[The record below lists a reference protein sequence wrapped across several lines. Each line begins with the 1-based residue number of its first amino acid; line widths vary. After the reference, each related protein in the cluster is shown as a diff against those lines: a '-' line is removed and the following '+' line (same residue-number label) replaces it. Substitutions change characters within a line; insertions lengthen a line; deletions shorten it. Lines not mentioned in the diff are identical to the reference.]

1 MNANCTLQL
10 FANGAWCDVGSV
22 SLLGAEAQGWR
33 SKTYTGYSV
42 EWAIEHSGARDA
54 HAFACRFPVGLQE
67 FEHSHW
73 PVFLI
78 DMLPQG
84 FGREELLRKL
94 GLPVESRAKLSH

>member
-84 FGREELLRKL
+84 FGREELLRRL
-94 GLPVESRAKLSH
+94 VLSATAGESVD